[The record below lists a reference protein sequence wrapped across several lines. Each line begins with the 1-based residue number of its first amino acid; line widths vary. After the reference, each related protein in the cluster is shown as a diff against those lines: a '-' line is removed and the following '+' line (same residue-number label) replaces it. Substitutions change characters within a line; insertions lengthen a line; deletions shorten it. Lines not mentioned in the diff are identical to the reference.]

1 MKVWNERLAI
11 EIGGTF
17 AGSNPLDQSS
27 DGLCRVHSKFR
38 PRQSHLKKVCLH
50 GIGQLHLNWNVRIP
64 GNTVG
69 DFNAAQLAANEWG
82 RRSRH
87 AS

>member
-27 DGLCRVHSKFR
+27 DGLCRVHSKLR
-38 PRQSHLKKVCLH
+38 SAKVTGQNYVCTELANSTS
-50 GIGQLHLNWNVRIP
+50 IGMCKFQAIP
-64 GNTVG
+64 
-69 DFNAAQLAANEWG
+69 
-82 RRSRH
+82 
-87 AS
+87 